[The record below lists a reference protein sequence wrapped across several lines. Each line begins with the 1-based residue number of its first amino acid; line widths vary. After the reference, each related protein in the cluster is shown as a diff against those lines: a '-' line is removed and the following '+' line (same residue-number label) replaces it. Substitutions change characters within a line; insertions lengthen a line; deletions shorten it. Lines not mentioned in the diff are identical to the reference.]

1 MDVYL
6 SVHRRDAVPLV
17 DAFDLDDI
25 CLHSVLGCYDGNVYE
40 RLYAAAQMSSLNKT
54 QVIWLCLCVCVSFP
68 MMML

>member
-1 MDVYL
+1 MAVIFL
-6 SVHRRDAVPLV
+6 SARRRDAVPLV

-54 QVIWLCLCVCVSFP
+54 QVILLCCCACFFFS
-68 MMML
+68 